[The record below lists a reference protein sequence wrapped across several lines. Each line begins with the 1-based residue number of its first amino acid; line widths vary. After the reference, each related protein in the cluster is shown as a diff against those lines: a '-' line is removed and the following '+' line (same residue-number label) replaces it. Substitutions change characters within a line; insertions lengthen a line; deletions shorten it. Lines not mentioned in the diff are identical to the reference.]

1 MERSTA
7 MAKKSYYAILG
18 VSKSASDKEIKKAFR
33 QLARKHHPDVN
44 PGDENAEAKF
54 KEINEAYQALSDPET
69 RKKYDRYGENWK
81 QADQFAQAGAAGS
94 GPFKWRWER
103 GGGPGGVRV
112 ETAFEGGDPFGGIFD
127 PFFGGGHGPRAG
139 RRQIRGRSYEQPVE
153 ITLEEASRG
162 TTRVLR
168 LNDESGSSRRLEVKI
183 PPGVKTGS
191 RVRIAGEGG
200 PGIGGGPKG
209 DLFLVIAELP
219 HEHFQ
224 RKGADLHTEVTVPLV
239 DAMLGGEVAV
249 PTLSGKRTVLKVP
262 PETQNGKVFRLA
274 NKGAARLNGKAN
286 GHLYVK
292 VRVELPQQL
301 SPDERK
307 LFADL
312 KELRTQ
318 RGPNDGRLPRTR

>member
-94 GPFKWRWER
+94 GPFTWRGER

-112 ETAFEGGDPFGGIFD
+112 ETAFEGDDPFGGIFD
-127 PFFGGGHGPRAG
+127 PFFGAGHGPRAA
-139 RRQIRGRSYEQPVE
+139 RRQIRGRNYEQPVE
-153 ITLEEASRG
+153 VTLEEASRG

-168 LNDESGSSRRLEVKI
+168 LNNESGSSRRLEVKI

-191 RVRIAGEGG
+191 RVRIAGEGE

-224 RKGADLHTEVTVPLV
+224 RKGDDLHTEVTVPLV

-274 NKGAARLNGKAN
+274 NKGPARLNGKAN

-292 VRVELPQQL
+292 MRVELPQKL
-301 SPDERK
+301 SPEERK
-307 LFADL
+307 LFEDL
-312 KELRTQ
+312 KELRT
-318 RGPNDGRLPRTR
+318 